1 MTQNSAG
8 ADLSLK
14 QNMALGLQHFLAVF
28 VSNMT
33 PMLIV
38 TNLIHL
44 PEGERMALVQA
55 TMVIAGLATIFQLK
69 RVGIFGSELPM
80 FIGSNANFLPIL
92 MAIAVSYGMEGILGA
107 TIVGGLVAV
116 LFGIFIKPLSRFI
129 PNVVAGTVVLS
140 VGLSLIPISVDYWA
154 GGTGAADYGSLS
166 NLFLGF
172 IVLTVILVLQEFA
185 GGFIKKAAVL
195 FGIFVGYVAAI
206 IMNKVDFMPLM
217 QASMVSLPEFMP
229 FRPAFHLDA
238 IIAVAII
245 YIAVCVKM
253 VGDMNSITLGA
264 LNREP
269 TLRELR
275 GNITTSGLFSII
287 GGMFGTFP
295 HASFSQN
302 VGLVVSTKVVNR
314 ASMFFCGLVM
324 LLAGIFPKIS
334 VLFSSMP
341 PAILGGALL
350 IVFSSIIVTGIQMLF
365 RENLN
370 GRNGTIVALSLG
382 LGFAV
387 ISVPEALVQLPE
399 MVQLI
404 FGKSMVNTT
413 FATAFILNLLLPKSK
428 EGKAKWGQ
436 E

>member
-129 PNVVAGTVVLS
+129 PNVVAGTGGLS

>member
-1 MTQNSAG
+1 M
-8 ADLSLK
+8 
-14 QNMALGLQHFLAVF
+14 
-28 VSNMT
+28 
-33 PMLIV
+33 
-38 TNLIHL
+38 
-44 PEGERMALVQA
+44 
-55 TMVIAGLATIFQLK
+55 
-69 RVGIFGSELPM
+69 
-80 FIGSNANFLPIL
+80 
-92 MAIAVSYGMEGILGA
+92 
-107 TIVGGLVAV
+107 
-116 LFGIFIKPLSRFI
+116 
-129 PNVVAGTVVLS
+129 
-140 VGLSLIPISVDYWA
+140 DYWA

>member
-107 TIVGGLVAV
+107 TIVGGLVAI

-253 VGDMNSITLGA
+253 VG
-264 LNREP
+264 
-269 TLRELR
+269 
-275 GNITTSGLFSII
+275 
-287 GGMFGTFP
+287 
-295 HASFSQN
+295 
-302 VGLVVSTKVVNR
+302 
-314 ASMFFCGLVM
+314 
-324 LLAGIFPKIS
+324 
-334 VLFSSMP
+334 
-341 PAILGGALL
+341 
-350 IVFSSIIVTGIQMLF
+350 
-365 RENLN
+365 
-370 GRNGTIVALSLG
+370 
-382 LGFAV
+382 
-387 ISVPEALVQLPE
+387 
-399 MVQLI
+399 
-404 FGKSMVNTT
+404 
-413 FATAFILNLLLPKSK
+413 
-428 EGKAKWGQ
+428 
-436 E
+436 

>member
-107 TIVGGLVAV
+107 TIVGGLVAI